1 MRSALVLVLALC
13 AVAQAD
19 EYKKYDGKI
28 VISSESAPAT
38 SDQLPAY
45 LAENVAKDGHY
56 ELIRAPWQAHFAGI
70 LAKDPGGTGVTL
82 VVYDEDDAKHEPLLS
97 AEVSVR
103 RRIVIVQATLTPSAG
118 FAARKT
124 YAVQL
129 VSDGKVLAKSELT
142 LRN

>member
-19 EYKKYDGKI
+19 ELKKYGGKI
-28 VISSESAPAT
+28 VISSEAAPAT

-45 LAENVAKDGHY
+45 LAENTAKDGHY

-70 LAKDPGGTGVTL
+70 LAKDPDGAVTL

-97 AEVSVR
+97 TEVSSR

-118 FAARKT
+118 FAARRT

-129 VSDGKVLAKSELT
+129 VADGKVLAKSELT